1 MSLRFVPSANKAAG
15 AVCSLLSSEPF
26 AHVQSAARCLGVE
39 LTADGP
45 AELARSRLRLKVRG
59 RSITSGVKPT
69 GNWEIVNLG
78 FLLIKSA

>member
-45 AELARSRLRLKVRG
+45 ELARRGEGEVLITALRAA
-59 RSITSGVKPT
+59 STH
-69 GNWEIVNLG
+69 WEVVNLG